1 MKELNFNEGRLSFS
15 LDTYEMVSC
24 LPDTVETRIRLFYL
38 DENGLMEGPFIDFD
52 YFKSMQAE
60 KSFVWLHLSGN
71 ISTEFWKE
79 LAQSLDYSDEQIQYL
94 RSPHKR
100 SLFEDFPNA
109 LFWTLQRP
117 SVTESINALETV
129 NFLMSDKVLVTRQ
142 FSHDYAFSAVSHYL
156 LSKGDL
162 LKDLKVDGL
171 AANLV
176 QDVIDSYVQLLVVGG
191 TRLETIQNKIIR
203 HPGKEE
209 LNLINRA
216 QQVIWI
222 FLNAVW
228 PIETVILAMVRSK
241 NPILT
246 DEGRQEL
253 NYRLSEL
260 DSVVRL
266 FETYRAM
273 SYNLMD
279 VYVSGLSLRT
289 NETTTVLTMIATLFL
304 PPTLIAGIYGMNFYI
319 PEIHVSF
326 GYYACLASMI
336 VVSGGLLIWIKSKGF
351 V

>member
-1 MKELNFNEGRLSFS
+1 
-15 LDTYEMVSC
+15 
-24 LPDTVETRIRLFYL
+24 
-38 DENGLMEGPFIDFD
+38 
-52 YFKSMQAE
+52 
-60 KSFVWLHLSGN
+60 
-71 ISTEFWKE
+71 
-79 LAQSLDYSDEQIQYL
+79 
-94 RSPHKR
+94 
-100 SLFEDFPNA
+100 
-109 LFWTLQRP
+109 
-117 SVTESINALETV
+117 
-129 NFLMSDKVLVTRQ
+129 MSDKVLVTRQ